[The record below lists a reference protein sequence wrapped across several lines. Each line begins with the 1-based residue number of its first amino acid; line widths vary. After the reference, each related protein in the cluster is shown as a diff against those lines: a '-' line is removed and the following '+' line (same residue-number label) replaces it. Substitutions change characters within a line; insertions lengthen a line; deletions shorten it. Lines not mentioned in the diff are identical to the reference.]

1 MHFPLHAHLPAAH
14 AESNQKGGSHAKH
27 HCSKAGEFTEEG
39 AVTKRTEGFEWLL
52 VIEPAELI

>member
-1 MHFPLHAHLPAAH
+1 MHFPLHAHLPAAP

-39 AVTKRTEGFEWLL
+39 AITKRTEGF
-52 VIEPAELI
+52 